1 MVRKNLDLSGWNILL
16 ADHNEVYVLFM
27 RMYLERCG
35 AKVTLVDNG
44 REALKLALTNNY
56 NLVIYDFGL
65 RGFNGF
71 EFMDS
76 LKKSGHHV
84 PVIGISS
91 ADYRGRAIKS
101 GLSGIVNRE
110 NQLVE
115 IPEIIY
121 NLQMAVPI

>member
-1 MVRKNLDLSGWNILL
+1 MVRKHLDLSGWQILL
-16 ADHNEVYVLFM
+16 ADDNEVYVLFM

-35 AKVTLVDNG
+35 ATIHHVASG
-44 REALKLALTNNY
+44 PLALNEVLNGKF
-56 NLVIYDFGL
+56 NLIIYDFEIQGL
-65 RGFNGF
+65 NGF
-71 EFMDS
+71 EFLEA
-76 LKKSGHHV
+76 LKKKSDFT

-91 ADYRGRAIKS
+91 QDYRGRAMKA

-115 IPEIIY
+115 IPEIIH